1 MYAIIQWMDNDNYV
15 VPILNDEGSLKLF
28 DKIEEA
34 DEYASQIEPNDSVR
48 VISIEGVREQGG
60 EIKME
65 ITKGTI
71 SLFVKK
77 LVEDKI
83 VRIVIG
89 NQYFEKALRDSYEDF
104 LIND

>member
-1 MYAIIQWMDNDNYV
+1 
-15 VPILNDEGSLKLF
+15 
-28 DKIEEA
+28 
-34 DEYASQIEPNDSVR
+34 
-48 VISIEGVREQGG
+48 
-60 EIKME
+60 ME

>member
-48 VISIEGVREQGG
+48 VISIEGVRE
-60 EIKME
+60 
-65 ITKGTI
+65 
-71 SLFVKK
+71 
-77 LVEDKI
+77 
-83 VRIVIG
+83 
-89 NQYFEKALRDSYEDF
+89 
-104 LIND
+104 